1 MSKKEERETR
11 DRDAEHRQILPKV
24 DDPDMFEWLESLF
37 YLSPRKPP
45 DPDAKGSAPGTPKQ
59 ELDTFP
65 EMVELRAVFGMGGRD
80 IGPAIGKPQTW
91 RPMVNPAPTR
101 ETLVGLA
108 NAFLAAAQK
117 DARALGRRQ
126 KYALSASS
134 TQKGAQAYTRYLFE
148 VVPQSKEYT
157 NEQRPAADDEDT
169 HSDRERRDSQ
179 AHMRWLMS
187 HAAEQ
192 QTNMNSLMMA
202 ITQQQAE
209 QLMSERAA
217 YRALLTVNEELASKK
232 QERDI
237 QLKWAEQKAMVL
249 GDMWNSVK
257 SLLPAVVVHL
267 TKGKAGIVEGI
278 KGFVES
284 LSDEQRGEFFGH
296 AGENDTHVPGI
307 LSTQQVELFAAIVDG
322 STDASRIS
330 EFVQSFNSEQFNRA
344 QAILKP
350 EQIQTLATLA
360 QAASR
365 TSEKSS

>member
-45 DPDAKGSAPGTPKQ
+45 EPDAKGAAPGTPKQ

-65 EMVELRAVFGMGGRD
+65 EQVELRAVFGMGGRD

-101 ETLVGLA
+101 EALVGLA
-108 NAFLAAAQK
+108 NTFLAAAQK

-134 TQKGAQAYTRYLFE
+134 TQKGAGAYTRYLFE

-157 NEQRPAADDEDT
+157 NEQRPASDDDDLHRDRFFRDMMA
-169 HSDRERRDSQ
+169 HSRWQQ
-179 AHMRWLMS
+179 AQL
-187 HAAEQ
+187 AEQ
-192 QTNMNSLMMA
+192 QSSSQKLMLAFM
-202 ITQQQAE
+202 QQQSE
-209 QLMSERAA
+209 QLMQRDAA
-217 YRALLTVNEELASKK
+217 YRALLVANEELASKK

-284 LSDEQRGEFFGH
+284 LSEEQRTEFFGR

-307 LSTQQVELFAAIVDG
+307 LSTAQVTLFAAIVDG
-322 STDASRIS
+322 STDPSRIS
-330 EFVQSFNSEQFNRA
+330 EFVQSFNAEQFNRA

-365 TSEKSS
+365 VNEKS